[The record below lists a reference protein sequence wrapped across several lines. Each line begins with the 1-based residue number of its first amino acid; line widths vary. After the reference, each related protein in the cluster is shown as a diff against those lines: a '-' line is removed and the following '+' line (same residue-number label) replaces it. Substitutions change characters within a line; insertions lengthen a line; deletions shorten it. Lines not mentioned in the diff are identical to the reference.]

1 LKTLKPNSDTNLDEK
16 PKNRVN
22 QQIRAKEIRLIDND
36 GKMIGIMS
44 VPEALKIAEQKELD
58 LVEISPNAN
67 PPVCKI
73 MDYAKFLYEQQKRE
87 KIQKRQSASQQM
99 KELRFTA
106 RIATHDFNFKTRHAR
121 EFLLEGNKVKA
132 TVFFRGREI
141 LNQKIGED
149 LLNKLVE
156 ELQDIS
162 KVDSPPKLEGK
173 KLSLILS
180 PDKAKIQKLQKS
192 N

>member
-1 LKTLKPNSDTNLDEK
+1 MKTTKPFSDTSDEK
-16 PKNRVN
+16 QKNRVN
-22 QQIRAKEIRLIDND
+22 NQIKAKEVRLIDSD
-36 GKMIGIMS
+36 GKMIGIVS
-44 VPEALKIAEQKELD
+44 VPEALRIAEQRELD

-87 KIQKRQSASQQM
+87 KLQKRQQSSQQM

-106 RIATHDFNFKTRHAR
+106 RIASHDFNFKARHAR

-141 LNQKIGED
+141 LHQNVGEELLQKLID
-149 LLNKLVE
+149 

-162 KVDSPPKLEGK
+162 RVDTPIKLEGK
-173 KLSLILS
+173 KLSVILS
-180 PDKAKIQKLQKS
+180 PDKTKIQKIQKKQQ
-192 N
+192 